1 MSQVIG
7 DISINNSGKRPSLQ
21 QESSL
26 LCMQV
31 SEGLA
36 FFQPEPTL
44 QGRSACCVW
53 QGRYPPTFCMCWGF
67 PGLQNTPPHGPEP
80 TLRVWMCFFS
90 KSVLQGMNTRGRM
103 QQWAKTTQCVSVCVG
118 EGWWSLCCAV
128 STPTS
133 VMLSF
138 FVRTEASGDR
148 RGEGPWAKMPPSF
161 PSSSPQSLGIL
172 NLSPGFMKIYLLP
185 RRLEHVLYHSLLVW
199 LITFTCLDKGYVGL
213 AFLPWAL

>member
-1 MSQVIG
+1 
-7 DISINNSGKRPSLQ
+7 
-21 QESSL
+21 
-26 LCMQV
+26 MQV

-80 TLRVWMCFFS
+80 TLRVWIVFFPS
-90 KSVLQGMNTRGRM
+90 LFSREWTHVAGCNSGRRPLSVYLCVLGKADGACVVLCPHPQVWCCPSLWEQRRVGTGGVRGHEPR
-103 QQWAKTTQCVSVCVG
+103 C
-118 EGWWSLCCAV
+118 
-128 STPTS
+128 
-133 VMLSF
+133 
-138 FVRTEASGDR
+138 
-148 RGEGPWAKMPPSF
+148 PPSF